1 MLHYPEQFDGIGIVD
16 QADWT
21 NPKRVVY
28 KPRPFGAQD
37 IDIKIECCGVCGS
50 DIHTAAGNWGDLP
63 KPVVVGHEII
73 GTVVRKGA
81 GCTSD
86 DIKVGDRVGVGA
98 QCFSCL
104 KCHRCQNNN
113 ESYCAKCVTTYGQF
127 FDDGYCSKGGYAS
140 HIRVQ
145 EHFVIPIP
153 ENIPSEYAGPLLCG
167 GNTVFSPLLRNNV
180 GPGKKVGIL
189 GIGGIGHMGL
199 IFAKALGAEV
209 YAISRSSAKKED
221 AFKLGADHFIATK
234 EEPDWAEKYY
244 DTLDLVVVCAGS
256 LKDVDFE
263 HLPHIMQ
270 VGGRIVSISVPE
282 QSEQIVLKPFG
293 LLGVSIEN
301 SHLGSI
307 EEIKQLLKLVSEK
320 NLRIWIEKYPINE
333 ANIHTIFERML
344 KGDVR
349 YRFVLTDYEKEF
361 N

>member
-1 MLHYPEQFDGIGIVD
+1 MLQYPEKIDAIGITD
-16 QADWT
+16 QADWKH
-21 NPKRVVY
+21 PKRVAFQ
-28 KPRPFGAQD
+28 PRKFGETD
-37 IDIKIECCGVCGS
+37 IDVKIECCGVCGS

-73 GTVVRKGA
+73 GTVVKKGPK
-81 GCTSD
+81 CTSEFK
-86 DIKVGDRVGVGA
+86 IGQRVGVGA
-98 QCFSCL
+98 QCHSCL
-104 KCHRCQNNN
+104 KCHRCENNN
-113 ESYCAKCVTTYGQF
+113 ESYCDKLVTTYGQF
-127 FDDGYCSKGGYAS
+127 FEDGYCSKGGYAS

-153 ENIPSEYAGPLLCG
+153 DNIPSEYAGPLLCG
-167 GNTVFSPLLRNNV
+167 GNTVFSPLIRNGC

-209 YAISRSSAKKED
+209 YAISRNSKKKED
-221 AFKLGADHFIATK
+221 AFKLGADHFIATN

-244 DTLDLVVVCAGS
+244 DTLDLVIVCAGS
-256 LKDVDFE
+256 LKDVNFE
-263 HLPHIMQ
+263 KLPKIMQ

-282 QSEQIVLKPFG
+282 QSEKIVLNPFG
-293 LLGVSIEN
+293 LMGVSISN

-333 ANIHTIFERML
+333 ANVNEVFERME

-349 YRFVLTDYEKEF
+349 YRYVFTDYDKEF